1 MSVPECILM
10 ESEMSDVGYAACKK
24 THKTKRWL
32 FLGLHNQQSEQRWR
46 DERKKLKWG
55 EGGRQ
60 ASPRVKVNVHRNTSE
75 GECCITQSRSCVGNQ
90 RSGRSELKRTG
101 SELVNMTAH
110 RPLKTAT
117 GTKDFLARV
126 LWGGVFWSSA
136 VPVA

>member
-1 MSVPECILM
+1 MLGMQHARKHIKQK
-10 ESEMSDVGYAACKK
+10 GGF
-24 THKTKRWL
+24 

-136 VPVA
+136 VPVV